1 MPAPEKSG
9 LNQTTRGP
17 VGIIAGAGVLP
28 SALATACQKSG
39 RGTAIVALKGF
50 ADRSSLSGFPVLT
63 LSIGQ
68 GRKMIRFFRD
78 HHVRDIV
85 LIGAVRRPSLFDVRP
100 DWWTLSRLGPVLL
113 RGAVGDDGLLRA
125 VRGVFEAEGFQ
136 ICGVHDFLP
145 DLLARPGAL
154 SACSPSPD
162 AAQDMA
168 RGFSVAQAL
177 GQVDVGQS
185 VVVQQGVVLGVEA
198 AEGTA
203 ALIERCGMLKRS
215 GPGPIL
221 IKSVKPGQD
230 RALDL
235 PTIGPDTVRAAIAA
249 GFQGISVQAGS
260 TLMVDPGEMSR
271 LADAGGLFVWA
282 Q

>member
-9 LNQTTRGP
+9 LNQTNRGP

-39 RGTAIVALKGF
+39 RGAVIVVLKGF
-50 ADRSSLSGFPVLT
+50 ADPGAFSSFPSSL

-68 GRKMIRFFRD
+68 GARMVRFFRA
-78 HHVRDIV
+78 HQVRDIV

-100 DWWTLSRLGPVLL
+100 DWWTLSRLGGILL
-113 RGAVGDDGLLRA
+113 RGNLGDDGLLRA
-125 VRGVFEAEGFQ
+125 VRRVFEAEGFQ

-145 DLLARPGAL
+145 DLLARSGAL
-154 SACSPSPD
+154 GAHTPSSD
-162 AAQDMA
+162 AMQDIV
-168 RGFSVAQAL
+168 RGFTVAGAL

-203 ALIERCGMLKRS
+203 ALIERCATLKRS
-215 GPGPIL
+215 GPGPVL
-221 IKSVKPGQD
+221 VKSVKPNQD

-235 PTIGPDTVRAAIAA
+235 PTIGPDTVRAAVSA
-249 GFQGISVQAGS
+249 GFQGIAVQAGS
-260 TLMVDPGEMSR
+260 TLMVDPGEMAH